1 LHFMSFA
8 FDGAHEGWMHP
19 LINGARVLVRD

>member
-1 LHFMSFA
+1 MSFA

-19 LINGARVLVRD
+19 LINGARVLVR